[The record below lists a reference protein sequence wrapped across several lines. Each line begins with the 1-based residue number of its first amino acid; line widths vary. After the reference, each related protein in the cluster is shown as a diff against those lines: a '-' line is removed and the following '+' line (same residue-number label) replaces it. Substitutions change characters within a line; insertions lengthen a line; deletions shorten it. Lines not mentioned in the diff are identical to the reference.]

1 MTDDE
6 KDARIEELEA
16 ETREL
21 REALSKALAACD
33 VAQDSA
39 RDAKGGSGKRGRK
52 KNAELAYSSNPLAL

>member
-16 ETREL
+16 ENKEL

-39 RDAKGGSGKRGRK
+39 RDAKAAAASAAE
-52 KNAELAYSSNPLAL
+52 NAELAIQAIRWAL